1 MRDDGRVADGRRA
14 GDGALGRRIRDRRL
28 SQGLTLVA
36 LAERAGLSQP
46 FLSQL
51 ERGLAQPSMA
61 SLHRLAR
68 SLGTTTPALMAE
80 SGTGPGTGT
89 GTGTGPEDT
98 RVSLVR
104 AGAGTAVHH
113 ATGST
118 RSLVQGRA
126 ELLPLEFT
134 VTNPDFDD
142 YFTHERAELLYVLDG
157 RIEVDLGDDGLRE
170 LAPGDCL
177 YYGGAVPH
185 RFRVL
190 GPRAA
195 RVLVVQA
202 GQR

>member
-1 MRDDGRVADGRRA
+1 MRHDDRVADGRRA
-14 GDGALGRRIRDRRL
+14 GDDALGRRIRDRRL
-28 SQGLTLVA
+28 QQGLTLVA

-68 SLGTTTPALMAE
+68 SLGTTTPALMAG
-80 SGTGPGTGT
+80 SGDGPG
-89 GTGTGPEDT
+89 PEAT

-113 ATGST
+113 AAGST
-118 RSLVQGRA
+118 RSLVEGRA

-157 RIEVDLGDDGLRE
+157 RIEVDLDDDGLRE

-190 GPRAA
+190 GPGPA